1 MEALVLLG
9 WEVRE
14 TPGTT
19 ATGSGP
25 MEHPGTTVTGEVVS
39 QMILGVKTVLRPG
52 PAMCISGMI
61 YPAAGRTP
69 LFARKVSSEIAS
81 ETNPIFNIFIYIL
94 RRPSRTSR
102 TDIKHS
108 K

>member
-1 MEALVLLG
+1 MEAFPG

-14 TPGTT
+14 TLGTT
-19 ATGSGP
+19 ATGSGL
-25 MEHPGTTVTGEVVS
+25 MEHPGTTLTGEVVS
-39 QMILGVKTVLRPG
+39 QMILGVKTVLKPG

-61 YPAAGRTP
+61 YPAAERTP

-81 ETNPIFNIFIYIL
+81 KINPIFNIFIYIL